1 MVYNNTIIIQHGNR
15 SSAEYKQYTAH
26 SFLVCRRRLYQ
37 SRAEMAAT
45 MVAMKMI
52 QPRIA
57 KTTATATPPPPPPPP
72 PLSDTERSVGA
83 SSFMISG
90 AEKFP

>member
-1 MVYNNTIIIQHGNR
+1 
-15 SSAEYKQYTAH
+15 
-26 SFLVCRRRLYQ
+26 
-37 SRAEMAAT
+37 MAAT

-57 KTTATATPPPPPPPP
+57 KTTATATAPPPPPPPP